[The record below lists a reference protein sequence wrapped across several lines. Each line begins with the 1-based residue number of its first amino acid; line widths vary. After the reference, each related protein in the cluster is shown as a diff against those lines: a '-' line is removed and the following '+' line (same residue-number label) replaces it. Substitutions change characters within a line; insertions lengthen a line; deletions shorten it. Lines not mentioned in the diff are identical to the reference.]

1 MNLKLSQKHWLC
13 LAATL
18 LAGVTTAI
26 TLRTS
31 VEPLTGYGSGFYI
44 VLIVLSAAL
53 AGTAAWLF
61 FRKWW
66 GILAGIL
73 LLLSAM
79 IAWPTL
85 TRPGLKLALIN
96 ATPSPIRIT
105 AHRSRYPHRF
115 VDIPIAARSS
125 IIYLS
130 AAGNYSDSMEI
141 TLRSA
146 NRELKAT
153 VAQLK
158 SSVVVFNSGGFQLR
172 AGRPQE

>member
-1 MNLKLSQKHWLC
+1 MRLKLTPKHWLC
-13 LAATL
+13 ISATL
-18 LAGVTTAI
+18 LAGITTAI

-31 VEPLTGYGSGFYI
+31 VEPLTGYGKGFYI
-44 VLIVLSAAL
+44 VLILLSASM

-79 IAWPTL
+79 IAWPAL

-105 AHRSRYPHRF
+105 AHRSRYPNRF
-115 VDIPIAARSS
+115 VEIPIAPRSS
-125 IIYLS
+125 IIYQS
-130 AAGNYSDSMEI
+130 AAGNYLDSTEI
-141 TLRSA
+141 TLRSG
-146 NRELKAT
+146 NRELRAT
-153 VAQLK
+153 VGQLK
-158 SSVVVFNSGGFQLR
+158 TGVVVFNSGGFQLR
-172 AGRPQE
+172 PGRR